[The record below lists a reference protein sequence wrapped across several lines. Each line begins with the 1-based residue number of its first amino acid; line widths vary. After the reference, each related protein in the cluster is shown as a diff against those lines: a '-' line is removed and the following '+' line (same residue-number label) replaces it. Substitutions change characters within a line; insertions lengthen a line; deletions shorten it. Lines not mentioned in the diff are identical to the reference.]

1 MHFPPFVVL
10 PLSLYEKVT
19 VGAENSLYVRS
30 AERENGHHARSL
42 QIRVINRFYKHST
55 EFVSQFR
62 AFAPAQENA
71 QSLTLFGS
79 ANYILQLAACWL
91 TKVFR
96 GSTVINISEPTLPPK
111 PLSPWGQLTRH
122 SP

>member
-1 MHFPPFVVL
+1 MHFLPFVVL

-19 VGAENSLYVRS
+19 VGAEKSLYVRS

-55 EFVSQFR
+55 DSEFVSQFR

-79 ANYILQLAACWL
+79 ANYLLQLAACWL

-96 GSTVINISEPTLPPK
+96 GSTVINISEPTLPP
-111 PLSPWGQLTRH
+111 SPWGQLTRH